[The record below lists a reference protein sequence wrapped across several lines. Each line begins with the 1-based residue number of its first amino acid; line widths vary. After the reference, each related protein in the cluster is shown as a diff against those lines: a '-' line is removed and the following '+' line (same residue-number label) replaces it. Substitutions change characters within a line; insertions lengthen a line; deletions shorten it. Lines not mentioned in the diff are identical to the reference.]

1 MEDGGIRIDDTCHTL
16 LMRLLAVLLNDMRIE
31 VKGWRMEEEDR
42 GQVTGVLRQCCGC
55 RLCFPVV
62 RTQ

>member
-1 MEDGGIRIDDTCHTL
+1 MW
-16 LMRLLAVLLNDMRIE
+16 LLAVLLNDTRIE

-55 RLCFPVV
+55 RLCFSVV